1 MQMQGLSVM
10 RTGGASS
17 LGSEACPE
25 WRKGHNLR
33 HEHRSAAQQVLS
45 RHDAV
50 TASPRPT
57 GEIFQNGGKHYR
69 QSLVLNG
76 ETIRLDGVVR
86 LPPR

>member
-1 MQMQGLSVM
+1 MQMQGLSVII
-10 RTGGASS
+10 TGGASS

-45 RHDAV
+45 KM
-50 TASPRPT
+50 TPLPPRLGQPEKYSKMVESII
-57 GEIFQNGGKHYR
+57 GN
-69 QSLVLNG
+69 LVLNG